1 MYELAEA
8 LRRQRLI
15 EINVESRDR
24 AALEATYG
32 QVWSPDEL
40 TRDFVV
46 EGFLAP
52 YVVVVRKQD
61 HQRGSLE
68 FQRQPRYYMNFVAYQ
83 P

>member
-1 MYELAEA
+1 MNKLAEV
-8 LRRQRLI
+8 LRRERLI
-15 EINVESRDR
+15 AINADPCDR

-52 YVVVVRKQD
+52 CVVAVRKLD

-68 FQRQPRYYMNFVAYQ
+68 FQHHPRFYFAFVPDAR
-83 P
+83 